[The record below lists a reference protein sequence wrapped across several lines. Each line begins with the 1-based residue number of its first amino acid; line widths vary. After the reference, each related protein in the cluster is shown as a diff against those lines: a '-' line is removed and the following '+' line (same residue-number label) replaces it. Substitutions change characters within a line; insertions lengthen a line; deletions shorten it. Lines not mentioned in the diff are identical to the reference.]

1 MNPFVLMKAKKILS
15 LISLIATFLSAAIG
29 IYENIAQIAVM
40 RMNQQRAA

>member
-29 IYENIAQIAVM
+29 IYENISSLRATRIY
-40 RMNQQRAA
+40 QRAA